1 MANDT
6 TAIER
11 YLEAQRYIDVD
22 VVRLEPRDRTR
33 DGKLEAVRR
42 FNAALGDPQAAFD
55 SIQVAGT
62 SGKGSVCTYLAHAL
76 HAAGARTGL
85 HVSPYLQVITEKTWC
100 EGRYCGPGEFA
111 DAVDRIRPVAEE
123 FRRWDEC
130 PASVHGMASLAASYE
145 VFRTRG
151 LDTVVMETGVGGRFD
166 LVQGLRKSLTVI
178 TDLGLDHT
186 KTLGESLDEI
196 AWHKAGIIEPGVPCV
211 AVEGPGY
218 AVIEREAMERGAP
231 LFPVR
236 PEDLLSE
243 LGPPDPSG
251 TREVVLR
258 LPHLGE
264 IPLRLPG
271 VAGFQARNAA
281 VAAAALDRLA
291 AEGAGVTAGQI
302 IDGFARA
309 RYPGRFEQVQDR
321 PRVILDGAHNPQK
334 MAGLLDGVLELV
346 GRGPLVVLAAFSGA
360 RAPAPLIATLSGPAT
375 SLVATR
381 LDLYGKA
388 TVPAEDIA
396 DAAREVGLP
405 AQIVAQ
411 PMAALEAA
419 LHAAGPDGTVLVTG
433 SLYLVGL
440 VRDHWHPWR
449 EVLLQGTSW
458 PT

>member
-1 MANDT
+1 MANDAT
-6 TAIER
+6 IER
-11 YLEAQRYIDVD
+11 YLAAQRYIDVD

-33 DGKLEAVRR
+33 DGKLDAVRR
-42 FNAALGDPQAAFD
+42 FNEDLGDPQAAFD

-76 HAAGARTGL
+76 DAAGVSTGL

-100 EGRYCGPGEFA
+100 EGRFCGPGEFA
-111 DAVDRIRPVAEE
+111 DAVDRVRPVAEA
-123 FRRWDEC
+123 FRRWDGC
-130 PASVHGMASLAASYE
+130 PASVHGMASLATSYE
-145 VFRTRG
+145 VFRARG
-151 LDTVVMETGVGGRFD
+151 LDTVIMETGVGGRFD
-166 LVQGLRKSLTVI
+166 LVQGLRKRLTVV

-186 KTLGESLDEI
+186 KTLGETLEEI
-196 AWHKAGIIEPGVPCV
+196 AWHKAGVMEPGVPCV
-211 AVEGPGY
+211 AVEGPGFDVV
-218 AVIEREAMERGAP
+218 AREARALGAP

-236 PEDLLSE
+236 PDEILSRVS
-243 LGPPDPSG
+243 PPASDG

-264 IPLRLPG
+264 VPVRLPG
-271 VAGFQARNAA
+271 VAAFQARNAA
-281 VAAAALDRLA
+281 VAGMALDRLA
-291 AEGAGVTAGQI
+291 AQGADLQPAHLV
-302 IDGFARA
+302 DGFARA
-309 RYPGRFEQVQDR
+309 RYAGRFEQVQEQ

-334 MAGLLDGVLELV
+334 MAGLLDGVLEL
-346 GRGPLVVLAAFSGA
+346 GSGGPLVVLAAFSGA
-360 RAPAPLIATLSGPAT
+360 RAPAPLIATISGPAT

-405 AQIVAQ
+405 AQVDAD
-411 PMAALEAA
+411 PMAALDLA
-419 LHAAGPDGTVLVTG
+419 LDAAGPDGTVLVTG

-440 VRDHWHPWR
+440 VRDRWYPWR
-449 EVLLQGTSW
+449 DVLVQGTSW